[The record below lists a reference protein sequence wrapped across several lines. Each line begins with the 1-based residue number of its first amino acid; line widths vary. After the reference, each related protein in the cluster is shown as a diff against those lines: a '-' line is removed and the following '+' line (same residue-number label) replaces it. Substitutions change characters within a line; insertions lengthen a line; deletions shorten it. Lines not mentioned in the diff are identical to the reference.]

1 MKHTNPQVEQMTSFI
16 VMDVLERANEL
27 QKQGIDIIHLEVGE
41 PDFDVPSCV
50 AEAAK
55 AAYDRHLTHY
65 THSLGDP
72 ELRREITAF
81 YQREYGVAV
90 DPDCIIVTSGSSPS
104 ILLALMLLCNSE
116 SEVVLSNP
124 GYACYRN
131 FVLAAQAKPVLVP
144 LSEEKGLQYDI
155 EAIRKCVNQHTA
167 AIFIN
172 SPMNPTGMLLEESFL
187 KEVAALGVPVISD
200 EIYHGLVYEGRAH
213 SILEYTDQAFV
224 LNGFSKRF
232 AMTGLRLGYLIAPK
246 SYMRSLQKLQQNL
259 FICASSVAQQAG
271 IAALRQADSDV
282 ERMRQVYDERR
293 KYMIARLREIGFEI
307 KVEPQGA
314 FYIFADARKFTA
326 DSYRF
331 AFDVLEHAHVGIT
344 PEWTLVQEGKD
355 TCVSPMP
362 TRWRISR
369 KDSTVSVAIFLVP
382 GSDKLCGG
390 LIFLLCDKDRDSR
403 SDIGASVPIIPS
415 LTTQRMSLLSN
426 KPLMISASHGEPE
439 NTSIDLL

>member
-50 AEAAK
+50 SEAAK
-55 AAYDRHLTHY
+55 SAYDTHRTHY

-72 ELRREITAF
+72 ELRREIAAF
-81 YQREYGVAV
+81 HQKEYGVTV
-90 DPDCIIVTSGSSPS
+90 DPDCIVVTSGSSPA
-104 ILLALMLLCNSE
+104 ILLTMILLCNPD
-116 SEVVLSNP
+116 SEVILSNP

-144 LSEEKGLQYDI
+144 LSKEKGLQYDI
-155 EAIRKCVNQHTA
+155 EAIRKCVTSRTA

-172 SPMNPTGMLLEESFL
+172 SPMNPTGLLLEEAFM
-187 KEVAALGVPVISD
+187 KEIASLGVPIISD

-213 SILEYTDQAFV
+213 SILEYTKNAFV

-246 SYMRSLQKLQQNL
+246 SCMRSLQKLQQNL
-259 FICASSVAQQAG
+259 FICASSIAQQAG
-271 IAALRQADSDV
+271 IAALRQAAPDV
-282 ERMRQVYDERR
+282 ERMKQVYDERR
-293 KYMIARLREIGFEI
+293 RYMITRLREMGFEI
-307 KVEPQGA
+307 KVEPKGA
-314 FYIFADARKFTA
+314 FYVFANARKFTK

-344 PEWTLVQEGKD
+344 PGIDFGTEGEGYIRFSYANSLENIKEGLD
-355 TCVSPMP
+355 
-362 TRWRISR
+362 RLSR
-369 KDSTVSVAIFLVP
+369 YLAC
-382 GSDKLCGG
+382 CG
-390 LIFLLCDKDRDSR
+390 F
-403 SDIGASVPIIPS
+403 
-415 LTTQRMSLLSN
+415 
-426 KPLMISASHGEPE
+426 
-439 NTSIDLL
+439 